1 MSAPASRANEDN
13 LDYPMIAPA
22 NDFRKV
28 RFVSPQKPDRRWL
41 DWYRE
46 EFGRHFSRLN
56 YEVAPGSALG
66 LEHVVRVLPGVAVFY
81 GHTSPMRIT
90 NLPHRAADDDI
101 VLLLPSDNAMS
112 VSVRNS
118 DVALDPHG
126 GAIVAN
132 DLPTLVDIGQSYDL
146 MSVRLSR
153 RSLAALVP
161 NLSDLP
167 GRSVPA
173 ASQPL
178 QLLRNY
184 VRSLDAI
191 ETIATP
197 EAAHLAATHLRDLA
211 ALAIGATRDGTAEAQ
226 SGARAARLAA
236 VKADIV
242 ANIASRDVTI
252 DKVAARQRISPRY
265 IGALFA
271 AEDTTF
277 TDFVLEQRLALTHR
291 RLCDPRFSHQ
301 SISTVAY
308 DSGFGD
314 LSHFNHAFRRRYD
327 ATPSQVRAM
336 RQLAS

>member
-1 MSAPASRANEDN
+1 MDH
-13 LDYPMIAPA
+13 PMIAPA
-22 NDFRKV
+22 NDFTKV
-28 RFVSPQKPDRRWL
+28 RFTSPEKPGRQWL

-46 EFGRHFSRLN
+46 EFGRHFSKLN

-118 DVALDPHG
+118 DVALDRHG

-161 NLSDLP
+161 NLSGLP
-167 GRSVPA
+167 GRSIPA
-173 ASQPL
+173 NLQPL

-184 VRSLDAI
+184 VRSLDAV

-197 EAAHLAATHLRDLA
+197 EAAHLTATHLRDLA
-211 ALAIGATRDGTAEAQ
+211 ALAIGATRDGAVEAQ

-236 VKADIV
+236 VKADIA
-242 ANIASRDVTI
+242 ANLTGRDVTI
-252 DKVAARQRISPRY
+252 DKVAARQRVSPRY

-271 AEDTTF
+271 AAGTTF
-277 TDFVLEQRLALTHR
+277 TDFVREERLAHAHR
-291 RLCDPRFSHQ
+291 RLTDPRFSQQ
-301 SISTVAY
+301 SISTIAY

-314 LSHFNHAFRRRYD
+314 LSYFNHVFRRRYG
-327 ATPSQVRAM
+327 ARPSNVRAES
-336 RQLAS
+336 RLAS